1 MSETPRPCLRQLC
14 INAYMKYLEK
24 PKNAQPKTL
33 REQYEKQILEAFEE
47 KGEFEITFRT
57 LANCEDYSDQEEA
70 KTQRAEYSEFLK
82 WINAEGLVA
91 SLDVLRPADSDY
103 TYTKITLRL

>member
-57 LANCEDYSDQEEA
+57 LANCEDYSDREEA
-70 KTQRAEYSEFLK
+70 KTQKEDISEFLK
-82 WINAEGLVA
+82 WITAEGLIS
-91 SLDVLRPADSDY
+91 SLAFFRLANSDY
-103 TYTKITLRL
+103 SDTKITLRL